1 MTSIYLRK
9 FIAEHYRGGIA
20 ARDVVRE
27 AITNSI
33 QAGATEVSVDL
44 TFSEK
49 QKDFFRGEQRNGLEK
64 IEISDNGEGFTA
76 DNLKYFDEVCTP
88 HKDSI
93 GGKGVGRLS
102 YLRFANSVRVSSQ
115 LSDHIVYFDYTPD
128 FSLSDVITQQSR
140 GTPKTTITLT
150 DPKDKINTHVTS
162 LINTICDDL
171 RLLLFL
177 RAQKGQ
183 DVTIRFSH
191 NSTQR
196 FPAQFDISGSA
207 IEPVVSR
214 PMLVDGVEFKTYLF
228 RDPHPR
234 KGVAAM
240 LCADDICVEEYV
252 ISKRFDICRYLLS
265 VTSDYFDQRSNI
277 ERQRI
282 ELPKDDD
289 DTDMVSPLSRQRVL
303 SAIHRH
309 CLKLIDEVGEGE
321 VAEFKNNNV
330 KKLRTYYPFINVDSL
345 NGDAAFLDADEV
357 IREYRAQQARNEDRV
372 ISILESGDQI
382 SWDDVSHLASEDLAR
397 YIVHRALLIDSLSKL
412 PTGAAEDAIHE
423 AILPKGSDGSD
434 LRTNNVWILDD
445 KFLSYS
451 SVHSD
456 KKLSQIIEAVG
467 NKSESKLGKK
477 PDVAAFFSTDDKNDP
492 NKLVVIE
499 FKKPGTDVFENN
511 KALTQCRLYASD
523 LSEAIPS
530 IREVFSFAVVD
541 VDDEFFRDL
550 RQQEFIPVFSLSER
564 VLYKKYSIGDENEV
578 PLHLYVTP
586 ARALI
591 KDAKA
596 RNNVFE
602 ELLRFNLNKSQKI

>member
-27 AITNSI
+27 ALTNSI
-33 QAGATEVSVDL
+33 QAGATHIVVNL

-49 QKDFFRGEQRNGLEK
+49 QQDLFRGEQRNALEK
-64 IEISDNGEGFTA
+64 IEIADDGEGFTD

-88 HKDSI
+88 HKDSM

-102 YLRFANSVRVSSQ
+102 YLKFANSVKVSSQ
-115 LSDHIVYFDYTPD
+115 LPDHRVSFEYTPD
-128 FSLSDVITQQSR
+128 FTLEDVIRES
-140 GTPKTTITLT
+140 GTGSAETVITLT
-150 DPKDKINTHVTS
+150 NPKGKINTHVTG

-183 DVTIRFSH
+183 NVKIHFHH
-191 NSTQR
+191 NSTQP
-196 FPAQFDISGSA
+196 FPADYEIAGDS
-207 IEPVVSR
+207 IDPVLSR
-214 PMLVDGVEFKTYLF
+214 PLVIGDVEFQTYLF
-228 RDPHPR
+228 KDLPPR
-234 KGVAAM
+234 KGVVAM

-265 VTSDYFDQRSNI
+265 VTSDYFNKRSNI

-289 DTDMVSPLSRQRVL
+289 DTDMISPLSRQRVL

-309 CLKLIDEVGEGE
+309 CLELIDEVGEGE
-321 VAEFKNNNV
+321 VERFKEQNV
-330 KKLRTYYPFINVDSL
+330 HKLKTYYPFIDIDSL
-345 NGDAAFLDADEV
+345 GGEAALLDADEV

-372 ISILESGDQI
+372 VSILESGNQV

-397 YIVHRALLIDSLSKL
+397 YIVHRALVIDSLSKL
-412 PTGAAEDAIHE
+412 PPGSAEDAIHD

-434 LRTNNVWILDD
+434 IRTNNVWIVDD
-445 KFLSYS
+445 KFLAYS

-456 KKLSQIIEAVG
+456 KALRAIIEVVNENA
-467 NKSESKLGKK
+467 ESKLGKK
-477 PDVAAFFSTDDKNDP
+477 PDVAAFFSTDDKSDP
-492 NKLVVIE
+492 NKLVIIE
-499 FKKPGTDVFENN
+499 FKKPGTDVFDNN

-523 LSEAIPS
+523 LTEAIAS
-530 IREVFSFAVVD
+530 VREVFSFAIVD
-541 VDDEFFRDL
+541 VDDEFLRDL
-550 RQQEFIPVFSLSER
+550 RQQEFMPVFSLSER
-564 VLYKKYSIGDENEV
+564 VLYKKYSIGTANEV
-578 PLHLYVTP
+578 PLHLYVMP
-586 ARALI
+586 ASALL

-596 RNNVFE
+596 RNSVFE
-602 ELLRFNLNKSQKI
+602 EVLQFNASKLKV